1 MSGLS
6 TLCPIAH
13 VPPPFV
19 FALYFPGYVL
29 DLTLLGLADSSC
41 FSQVA
46 PPITLIPFLASGS
59 MLLTLSD
66 VPWNLGIQLPGAP
79 GPVPWALTPLLA
91 LWPTLPQ
98 QVTDP

>member
-59 MLLTLSD
+59 MLLTVRCPMEFGDSTSWSSWTC
-66 VPWNLGIQLPGAP
+66 PLGPDSTSGSVAHP
-79 GPVPWALTPLLA
+79 TPA
-91 LWPTLPQ
+91 SY
-98 QVTDP
+98 